1 MIPRRFL
8 SVASAFSF
16 FSQACSAETITL
28 TTHVSACSAT
38 YTSGTSTTVIESTV
52 TVQPTPWTDVA
63 ANGGAPFVI
72 RLEQVDASG
81 YPDQDPAPYWLT
93 YNGNTTTNSSLA
105 AVYFITEGRLSTQN
119 GSHVATNI
127 NVVDQAFGITDYP
140 LPINTTFSVRNRML
154 NWTYPLFTNG
164 TAQFYKLPP
173 GLLDNALILAKFL
186 GPMEAQRSWSPV
198 ILYVEP
204 LVNNGTGVTPSVSS
218 QASGSPLS
226 TVSGLL
232 PSSVASSSG
241 TVAQSSISGPSAS
254 SSAAVA
260 ASSIQSQLSSQL
272 SSVASGASSASSMA
286 SMSSQSPS
294 AISSGPV
301 SVSSMQSMASSSAS
315 SVLSSIA
322 AGVSS
327 VPAGVS
333 SSAVGGASSSATSIP
348 LSGSASISGIGP
360 VIIPS
365 SSGVSTTTIPA
376 AVSSAGSSSASSA
389 SSSATPT
396 TLPPQTTYTCPSSD
410 NQMVQA
416 NTGGMYTIG
425 CNEEVSGGGVL
436 AGSAP
441 DFNGC
446 MTLCDQTTGCTAWT
460 FNGNCYLKTGASS
473 SEFSFQPGTQ
483 GTVSGIRSVPA
494 RPGGTGPS
502 SSSLVSSAGQSSFSV
517 ARPSSSSAVPAV
529 SSISPAVSSV
539 APVSSVSAASSR
551 VSSSTPGM
559 SSSAPASVISS
570 SASSIRSSVSSALSS
585 VVSSVRSSA
594 TSVGSSA
601 TSVVSSASSAASA
614 ASSSR
619 AASSSAAASS
629 SSSRTSSAPAAASS
643 IADSTYSC
651 PAVNGTSVLAS
662 TGGTYEIRCAGET
675 TGGGTLAG
683 AARDFNH
690 CMTLCDQRAG
700 CGAWTYTGNC
710 YLKLS
715 GTIRFQTGTFPAN
728 QVAGIRNGQA
738 SGAPSSAP
746 AAAVSSTAVA
756 ASSSVPVSYATAIS
770 SATSAPSSA
779 PSQVSYS
786 CPSVDGQTV
795 VDSTGG
801 TYTIKCDSDTTSGGQ
816 LAGPA
821 ADFNACMTKCD
832 NTAGCGG
839 WTYQGNCYLKLAG
852 DLQFVNAPAGQV
864 AGIRNGQAVGAGSVT
879 STSSSVAPVFTPSG
893 SAVPKCPAIDGTT
906 VTDPIGARYGVSCGG
921 DSQGRLITN
930 VGATGGG
937 IQDCFLACDRT
948 DQCTAF
954 TYSGDSTM
962 TLGTCYLKY
971 EAGAVSSSGVDTI
984 ALAILVS
991 PAPGGAGA
999 ASMTS
1004 SASSVPV
1011 AASSSRAAASSAPA
1025 AASSSRAAASSAAA
1039 SSAAAATTPLPSG
1052 GGSPTVVNP
1061 DGSTS
1066 TYNGLLASPTR
1077 CDFGD
1082 PLNTEEDDTYCEVD
1096 LPFSMRIYQGSSTKT
1111 FPSTNGLL
1119 SLDQGSIIY
1128 NNAPGLPNQF
1138 LPPNTAAPFFDDL
1151 IKNGDNLDMG
1161 IFFQTTATTVTY
1173 EYRLAR
1179 GGTYENYHFTL
1190 SYDSTKPGVFVYR
1203 YYEIG
1208 GDQGSGS
1215 ANIGIQGL
1223 AADGKT
1229 ATAVNFA
1236 LNKLGAVVVGSTLTC
1251 DTSVTPANCVRS

>member
-8 SVASAFSF
+8 SLASAFSF
-16 FSQACSAETITL
+16 LQACNAETITL

-81 YPDQDPAPYWLT
+81 YPEQDPAPYWLT

-154 NWTYPLFTNG
+154 NWTNPLFTNG

-241 TVAQSSISGPSAS
+241 TVAQSSISGLSAS

-286 SMSSQSPS
+286 SMSSQPPS

-301 SVSSMQSMASSSAS
+301 SASSMQSMASSSAS

-327 VPAGVS
+327 VPTGVS

-365 SSGVSTTTIPA
+365 SSGVSTTTTPA
-376 AVSSAGSSSASSA
+376 AVSSAGSSSATSA

-502 SSSLVSSAGQSSFSV
+502 SSSLVSSAGQSSSSV

-529 SSISPAVSSV
+529 SSVSPAVSSV

-690 CMTLCDQRAG
+690 CMTLCDQRSG

-756 ASSSVPVSYATAIS
+756 ASSSVPVSYATAII

-786 CPSVDGQTV
+786 CPAVDGQTV

-801 TYTIKCDSDTTSGGQ
+801 TYTIKCGGDTTGGGNS
-816 LAGPA
+816 AGDSP
-821 ADFNACMTKCD
+821 DFNGCMTKCD
-832 NTAGCGG
+832 NTAGCGA
-839 WTYQGNCYLKLAG
+839 WTYNGNCYLKIAG
-852 DLQFVNAPAGQV
+852 DIQFATGTFPASQV
-864 AGIRNGQAVGAGSVT
+864 AGIRNGQAGGNPSATTYAPGGA
-879 STSSSVAPVFTPSG
+879 SG
-893 SAVPKCPAIDGTT
+893 SGTQTSLGPAYSSTDSSVPKCPAMDSSTITDARGAVYSIACGNDGQGALIKT
-906 VTDPIGARYGVSCGG
+906 VGVNS
-921 DSQGRLITN
+921 
-930 VGATGGG
+930 GG
-937 IQDCFLACDRT
+937 INTCFAACDDT
-948 DQCTAF
+948 PQCGAF
-954 TYSGDSTM
+954 TYSGDETM
-962 TLGTCYLKY
+962 TMGTCYLKY
-971 EAGAVSSSGVDTI
+971 EAGDRSNTGVATI
-984 ALAILVS
+984 ALAILVK
-991 PAPGGAGA
+991 PAPGAGS
-999 ASMTS
+999 ASSTS
-1004 SASSVPV
+1004 SAAPSVTSL

-1111 FPSTNGLL
+1111 FPSTNGV
-1119 SLDQGSIIY
+1119 STS
-1128 NNAPGLPNQF
+1128 P
-1138 LPPNTAAPFFDDL
+1138 
-1151 IKNGDNLDMG
+1151 
-1161 IFFQTTATTVTY
+1161 TY
-1173 EYRLAR
+1173 
-1179 GGTYENYHFTL
+1179 H
-1190 SYDSTKPGVFVYR
+1190 
-1203 YYEIG
+1203 
-1208 GDQGSGS
+1208 
-1215 ANIGIQGL
+1215 
-1223 AADGKT
+1223 
-1229 ATAVNFA
+1229 
-1236 LNKLGAVVVGSTLTC
+1236 
-1251 DTSVTPANCVRS
+1251 

>member
-1 MIPRRFL
+1 QRAL
-8 SVASAFSF
+8 W
-16 FSQACSAETITL
+16 
-28 TTHVSACSAT
+28 H
-38 YTSGTSTTVIESTV
+38 
-52 TVQPTPWTDVA
+52 PTPWTDVA

-81 YPDQDPAPYWLT
+81 YPEQDPAPYWLT

-154 NWTYPLFTNG
+154 NWTNPLFTNG

-301 SVSSMQSMASSSAS
+301 PASSMQSMASSSAS

-365 SSGVSTTTIPA
+365 SSVVSTTTIPA
-376 AVSSAGSSSASSA
+376 AVSSAGSSSATSA

-502 SSSLVSSAGQSSFSV
+502 SSSLVSSAGQSSSSV

-529 SSISPAVSSV
+529 SSVSPAVSSV

-594 TSVGSSA
+594 TSGGSSA

-619 AASSSAAASS
+619 AASSSSAAASS

-746 AAAVSSTAVA
+746 AAAVSSTAGA
-756 ASSSVPVSYATAIS
+756 ASTSLPASYATAIS

-786 CPSVDGQTV
+786 CPAVDGQTV

-801 TYTIKCDSDTTSGGQ
+801 TYTIKCGGDTTGGGNS
-816 LAGPA
+816 AGDSP
-821 ADFNACMTKCD
+821 DFNGCMTKCD
-832 NTAGCGG
+832 NTAGCGA
-839 WTYQGNCYLKLAG
+839 WTYNGNCYLKIAG
-852 DLQFVNAPAGQV
+852 DIQFATGTFPASQV
-864 AGIRNGQAVGAGSVT
+864 AGIRNGQAGGNPSAT
-879 STSSSVAPVFTPSG
+879 TYAPGGTSG
-893 SAVPKCPAIDGTT
+893 SGTQTSLGPAYSSTDSSVPKCPAMDGSTITDARGAVYSIACGNDGQGALIKT
-906 VTDPIGARYGVSCGG
+906 VGVNS
-921 DSQGRLITN
+921 
-930 VGATGGG
+930 GG
-937 IQDCFLACDRT
+937 INTCFAACDDT
-948 DQCTAF
+948 PQCGAF
-954 TYSGDSTM
+954 TYSGDETM
-962 TLGTCYLKY
+962 TMGTCYLKY
-971 EAGAVSSSGVDTI
+971 EAGDRSNTGVATI
-984 ALAILVS
+984 ALAVLVK
-991 PAPGGAGA
+991 PAPGAG
-999 ASMTS
+999 
-1004 SASSVPV
+1004 SASSTSSVAPSV
-1011 AASSSRAAASSAPA
+1011 TSLAASSSRAAASSAPA
-1025 AASSSRAAASSAAA
+1025 AASPSRAAASSAAA

-1082 PLNTEEDDTYCEVD
+1082 PINTEEDDTYCEVD
-1096 LPFSMRIYQGSSTKT
+1096 LPFSMRIYQGFSTKT

-1223 AADGKT
+1223 AADGRT